1 MSTQDNPQDGSLP
14 PQASSTSQDAAF
26 LGWQENS
33 AGEMFPLYTVQKT
46 GHAQYLS
53 SVTEETLQA
62 LRMPIPPTP
71 SPYPGAGLPPWHNL
85 STELVN
91 PATAREA
98 VEAADLDYTVI
109 KIPWK
114 QIPES
119 YRVPGAS
126 DPWAV
131 MRTDTG
137 AVLGI
142 MEDHHE
148 PVQNRDAFAFFD
160 HLVAAGKAT
169 YIAAGTFGRG
179 EHIWIMAR
187 LPGFINVQ
195 GNDIVGKH
203 LLLSH
208 SHSGSPATQ
217 VKVAPIRLVCYN
229 TLTIAMEDSGEVFVR
244 HSAHSA
250 RDWQWADSLL
260 GSAIARYD
268 QLDRTFNRMALTKIN
283 SKQLLDYVTELAPDE
298 VEEKDIAK
306 NQAVRTACLESYES
320 GQGADLSPGTLW
332 SAFNCVADYTDHK
345 TDGYPRGRLKSLW
358 FGEGEQLKRKA
369 FHLAERMM

>member
-1 MSTQDNPQDGSLP
+1 MSTQEDPQDGSLP
-14 PQASSTSQDAAF
+14 PQASSVSKDATF

-33 AGEMFPLYTVQKT
+33 AGKMFPLYTIEKI

-53 SVTEETLQA
+53 SVTENTLLA
-62 LRMPIPPTP
+62 LRIPIPPTP
-71 SPYPGAGLPPWHNL
+71 SPYPGAGLPPWQNL
-85 STELVN
+85 GRDLVN

-98 VEAADLDYTVI
+98 IEAADLDYTVI

-114 QIPES
+114 QIPEN
-119 YRVPGAS
+119 YRIAGTP

-142 MEDHHE
+142 MEKHHE
-148 PVQNRDAFAFFD
+148 PVQNRDAFTFFD

-179 EHIWIMAR
+179 ERIWILAR

-195 GNDIVGKH
+195 GKDVVGRH

-208 SHSGSPATQ
+208 SHTANPATQ
-217 VKVAPIRLVCYN
+217 IKVAPIRLVCYN
-229 TLTIAMEDSGEVFVR
+229 TLTVAPEDRKDALVR

-250 RDWQWADSLL
+250 KDWQWADTLL
-260 GSAIARYD
+260 GSALARYD
-268 QLDRTFNRMALTKIN
+268 QLDGTFNTMARRTI
-283 SKQLLDYVTELAPDE
+283 SDKQLLDYLRELVPDE
-298 VEEKDIAK
+298 GDEIDSAK

-320 GQGADLSPGTLW
+320 GRGAGLSPGTLW

-345 TDGYPRGRLKSLW
+345 IDGYPLRRLKSSW
-358 FGEGEQLKRKA
+358 FGEGEQLKLKA